1 MDNEDDFTEYTPTAA
16 DFHPVKAAWFGHLF
30 ENAPIGLEPQLYL
43 GVNIECADL
52 DVTNLDTIELSGTAE
67 FQGVNYG
74 LDEPGRLSGFLDATD
89 FVQVGSSALFVPRG

>member
-1 MDNEDDFTEYTPTAA
+1 MDNEDDFTEYIPTAA
-16 DFHPVKAAWFGHLF
+16 DFQPVKAAWFGHLF
-30 ENAPIGLEPQLYL
+30 ENAHIGLEPQLYL

-52 DVTNLDTIELSGTAE
+52 DVTSLGTTDAGTTE

-89 FVQVGSSALFVPRG
+89 LVQVGSSAMFVPRG